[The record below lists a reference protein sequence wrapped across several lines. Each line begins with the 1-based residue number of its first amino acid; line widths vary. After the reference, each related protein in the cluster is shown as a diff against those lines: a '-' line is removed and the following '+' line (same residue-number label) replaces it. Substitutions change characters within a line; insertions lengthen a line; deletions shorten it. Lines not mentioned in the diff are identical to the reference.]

1 MECFETF
8 SRNLSKKGELPLLGE
23 VMKMNKYFKGTFFL
37 IGLNL
42 WSSLVKIHD
51 ILIGLRMSLLSVHI

>member
-37 IGLNL
+37 ISLNL